1 MIKLIATATLAGF
14 LFAPGFAFAA
24 DRTVEVFNKTGQTM
38 IEFYAS
44 VTNADS
50 WEEDI
55 LGDDTLD
62 DGDSVDVNVD
72 DGSGKCVYDFRAVF
86 ESGAEAVKRGVNVCA
101 ISTFTFVR

>member
-1 MIKLIATATLAGF
+1 MNKLIATAALAGF
-14 LFAPGFAFAA
+14 LFAPAMAIAA
-24 DRTVEVFNKTGQTM
+24 DRTVEVVNKTGQTM
-38 IEFYAS
+38 VEFYAS
-44 VTNADS
+44 VTATNS

-62 DGDSVDVNVD
+62 DGDSVDVDVD

-86 ESGAEAVKRGVNVCA
+86 ESGAEAVRRGVNVCT

>member
-1 MIKLIATATLAGF
+1 MFKFIAATALAGF
-14 LFAPGFAFAA
+14 LLAPVHASAA
-24 DRTVEVFNKTGQTM
+24 DRSVEVFNKTGQTM
-38 IEFYAS
+38 VEFYAS
-44 VTNADS
+44 ITNADS

-86 ESGAEAVKRGVNVCA
+86 ESGAEAVKRGVNVCQ
-101 ISTFTFVR
+101 ISTFTFTR